1 MDCKN
6 KKPWRPVKKFDKKIP
21 ELCNQS
27 DTRCRQQAASGAYNI
42 LFVITHLLSWMTGNH
57 KFITKQPMSIK
68 ICTGDGVIKDGT
80 FACGFFILLDLW
92 LTYTSTG
99 IKNFREESEP

>member
-1 MDCKN
+1 
-6 KKPWRPVKKFDKKIP
+6 
-21 ELCNQS
+21 
-27 DTRCRQQAASGAYNI
+27 
-42 LFVITHLLSWMTGNH
+42 MTGNH

>member
-1 MDCKN
+1 METC
-6 KKPWRPVKKFDKKIP
+6 KKIRQKKYQK
-21 ELCNQS
+21 LCNQS

-68 ICTGDGVIKDGT
+68 ICTGDWCYQGRYFCLRVFHFT
-80 FACGFFILLDLW
+80 GFMVNLYVNRNKKFQ
-92 LTYTSTG
+92 G
-99 IKNFREESEP
+99 RK